1 MIGVM
6 PTLEARPND
15 LREDVGVIVALS
27 FTIALSYIGATPV
40 RQGLDSILIFAG
52 PVDSALS
59 PALASML
66 SASILPAHPDND
78 AHNTAPSASGAI
90 INLFTLIHL

>member
-1 MIGVM
+1 MIRVM

-40 RQGLDSILIFAG
+40 RQGLDSILNLAG
-52 PVDSALS
+52 PVDSAR
-59 PALASML
+59 
-66 SASILPAHPDND
+66 
-78 AHNTAPSASGAI
+78 SGARFDAI
-90 INLFTLIHL
+90 R

>member
-1 MIGVM
+1 MIRVM

-40 RQGLDSILIFAG
+40 RQGLDSIIDSRRSGGQCPLRRSLRCYPLVYYRRTRTTTRTIQPQARAG
-52 PVDSALS
+52 RSSTYSL
-59 PALASML
+59 
-66 SASILPAHPDND
+66 
-78 AHNTAPSASGAI
+78 
-90 INLFTLIHL
+90 